1 MALYIKDDGVGAL
14 ARELAQ
20 LRRCTVTEVVR
31 GALEAER
38 RRLAEEDAAW
48 EAEIKAAAAE
58 LRRAL
63 GGVPLDHDEMYDE
76 DGNPIL

>member
-1 MALYIKDDGVGAL
+1 VALYIKDEGVGAM

-20 LRRCTVTEVVR
+20 LRRCTVTEAVR

-38 RRLAEEDAAW
+38 RRLAAEDAAW